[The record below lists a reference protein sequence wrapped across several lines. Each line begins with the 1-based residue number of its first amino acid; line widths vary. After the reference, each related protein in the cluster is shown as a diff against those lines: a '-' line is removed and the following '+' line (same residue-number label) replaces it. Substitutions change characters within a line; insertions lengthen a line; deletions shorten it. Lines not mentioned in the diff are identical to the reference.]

1 MLIPVLLTQLALP
14 GPNPGWDWP
23 GPPSSLIR
31 VVTEGSFQA
40 MINDFK
46 HAYGLQRMPGVT
58 VTNRCE
64 RTSYN
69 RSTSTVCIS
78 PAMINGLARL
88 GDGALVFVVA
98 HELGHHLQNAIPQL
112 VGPMPS
118 RTQRELQADCLAG
131 ILLSRNDKLHMSDQD
146 VQEALTAAQ
155 RLGDSTYDH
164 FNHHGSGEMR
174 MLAVRSGMRY
184 GRQGVRDNYFP
195 LFCGLE
201 GGGTKKRLGDTSFK
215 AAENMGRLRF
225 ELRTNRLKAH

>member
-1 MLIPVLLTQLALP
+1 MLLPLLLGQLALP
-14 GPNPGWDWP
+14 AQNPGWDWP

-31 VVTEGSFQA
+31 VVTEGSYQA
-40 MINDFK
+40 MITDFK
-46 HAYGLQRMPGVT
+46 QAYGLQQMPSVT

-69 RSTSTVCIS
+69 RATRTVCLS
-78 PAMINGLARL
+78 PAMISGLARL

-98 HELGHHLQNAIPQL
+98 HELGHHLQNSIPQI

-131 ILLSRNDKLHMSDQD
+131 ILLSRNVQLRMSDQD

-184 GRQGVRDNYFP
+184 GRLGQRDNYFP
-195 LFCGLE
+195 LFCGLQA
-201 GGGTKKRLGDTSFK
+201 GGTKNRLGS
-215 AAENMGRLRF
+215 
-225 ELRTNRLKAH
+225 

>member
-1 MLIPVLLTQLALP
+1 MLLPLLLGQLALP
-14 GPNPGWDWP
+14 AQNPGWDWP

-31 VVTEGSFQA
+31 VVTEGSYQA
-40 MINDFK
+40 MITDFK
-46 HAYGLQRMPGVT
+46 QAYGLQQMPSVT

-69 RSTSTVCIS
+69 RATRTVCLS
-78 PAMINGLARL
+78 PAMISGLARL

-98 HELGHHLQNAIPQL
+98 HELGHHLQNSIPQI

-131 ILLSRNDKLHMSDQD
+131 ILLSRNVQLRMTDQD

-184 GRQGVRDNYFP
+184 GRLGQRDNYFP
-195 LFCGLE
+195 LFCGLQA
-201 GGGTKKRLGDTSFK
+201 GGTKNRLGS
-215 AAENMGRLRF
+215 
-225 ELRTNRLKAH
+225 

>member
-1 MLIPVLLTQLALP
+1 MLLPLLLGQLALP
-14 GPNPGWDWP
+14 AQNPGWDWP

-31 VVTEGSFQA
+31 LVTEGSYQA
-40 MINDFK
+40 MITDFK
-46 HAYGLQRMPGVT
+46 QAYGLQQMPSVT

-69 RSTSTVCIS
+69 RATSTVCLS
-78 PAMINGLARL
+78 PAMISGLARL

-98 HELGHHLQNAIPQL
+98 HELGHHLQNSIPQI

-131 ILLSRNDKLHMSDQD
+131 ILLSRNVQLRMSDQD

-184 GRQGVRDNYFP
+184 GRLGQRDNYFP
-195 LFCGLE
+195 LFCGLQA
-201 GGGTKKRLGDTSFK
+201 GGTKNRLGS
-215 AAENMGRLRF
+215 
-225 ELRTNRLKAH
+225 

>member
-1 MLIPVLLTQLALP
+1 MLLPLLLGQLALP
-14 GPNPGWDWP
+14 AQNPGWDWP

-31 VVTEGSFQA
+31 VVTEGSYQA
-40 MINDFK
+40 MITDFK
-46 HAYGLQRMPGVT
+46 QAYGLQQMPSVT

-69 RSTSTVCIS
+69 RATSTVCLS
-78 PAMINGLARL
+78 PAMISGLARL

-98 HELGHHLQNAIPQL
+98 HELGHHLQNSIPQI

-131 ILLSRNDKLHMSDQD
+131 ILLSRNVQLRMSDQD

-184 GRQGVRDNYFP
+184 GRQGQRDNYFP
-195 LFCGLE
+195 LFCGLHA
-201 GGGTKKRLGDTSFK
+201 GGTKNRLGS
-215 AAENMGRLRF
+215 
-225 ELRTNRLKAH
+225 

>member
-1 MLIPVLLTQLALP
+1 
-14 GPNPGWDWP
+14 
-23 GPPSSLIR
+23 
-31 VVTEGSFQA
+31 VVTEGSYQA
-40 MINDFK
+40 MITDFK
-46 HAYGLQRMPGVT
+46 QAYGLQQMPSVT

-69 RSTSTVCIS
+69 RATSTVCLS

-98 HELGHHLQNAIPQL
+98 HELGHHLQNSIPQI

-131 ILLSRNDKLHMSDQD
+131 ILLSRNVQLRMSDQD

-184 GRQGVRDNYFP
+184 GRLGQRDNYFP
-195 LFCGLE
+195 LFCGLQA
-201 GGGTKKRLGDTSFK
+201 GGTKNRLGS
-215 AAENMGRLRF
+215 
-225 ELRTNRLKAH
+225 

>member
-1 MLIPVLLTQLALP
+1 MLLPLLLGQLALP
-14 GPNPGWDWP
+14 AQNPGWDWP

-31 VVTEGSFQA
+31 VVTEGSYQA
-40 MINDFK
+40 MITDFK
-46 HAYGLQRMPGVT
+46 QAYGLQQMPSVT

-69 RSTSTVCIS
+69 RATSTVCLS
-78 PAMINGLARL
+78 PAMISGLARL

-98 HELGHHLQNAIPQL
+98 HELGHHLQNSIPQI

-131 ILLSRNDKLHMSDQD
+131 ILLSRNVQLRMTDQD

-184 GRQGVRDNYFP
+184 GRLGQRDNYFP
-195 LFCGLE
+195 LFCGLQA
-201 GGGTKKRLGDTSFK
+201 GGTKNRLGS
-215 AAENMGRLRF
+215 
-225 ELRTNRLKAH
+225 